1 VAKAAVNKSQIIR
14 DALQAH
20 PEKTNKEISELLKTQ
35 GLKVKATYV
44 ATIKGNAKKKRRL
57 KRKGKRIM
65 ARRAK
70 VHGTGVGNGMA
81 GIPAALEFIKSA
93 GGLEA
98 AKSALG
104 TVEEIGK
111 AVG

>member
-1 VAKAAVNKSQIIR
+1 MAKEKPNKSQLIR

-20 PEKTNKEISELLKTQ
+20 PEKSNKEISEFLKTQ

-44 ATIKGNAKKKRRL
+44 ATIKGNAKRKRRL
-57 KRKGKRIM
+57 KRKGKI
-65 ARRAK
+65 AAHRAK
-70 VHGTGVGNGMA
+70 IRGHETGNGLA
-81 GIPAALEFIKSA
+81 GIPAALEFIRSA
-93 GGLEA
+93 GGL
-98 AKSALG
+98 AKAKEVLG